1 MEKRWIKAATILQ
14 PSIEVCGTRLLKF
27 SLRHRVALEAI
38 DSPVLRPN
46 APMSASHL
54 VAAVKILSSKT
65 IEEIA
70 TPATLKQKF
79 WVSRLEFNQSLM
91 VTEMAKLI
99 QYLEAQ
105 ANWPRF
111 WQDDEKKNSKADN
124 GIPWQL
130 AVVASLVRN
139 GCTTEEAWTMPEAEA
154 IWLHMANCA
163 YQGSEVKIISDEEW
177 DAMMKYKETLKQENN
192 QNG

>member
-38 DSPVLRPN
+38 DSPVLRPG
-46 APMSASHL
+46 APMTASHL

-70 TPATLKQKF
+70 TPATLKQKY
-79 WVSRLEFNQSLM
+79 WVSSMEFNQSRLIN
-91 VTEMAKLI
+91 EMSKLI
-99 QYLEAQ
+99 QFLDLQ
-105 ANWPRF
+105 ASWPRF
-111 WQDDEKKNSKADN
+111 WQDDDNKNSKGDN
-124 GIPWQL
+124 GIPWEL

-154 IWLHMANCA
+154 IWMHMANCA
-163 YQGSEVKIISDEEW
+163 YQGSEVKIITDKEW
-177 DAMMKYKETLKQENN
+177 DAMMKHKESLKEQSN
-192 QNG
+192 

>member
-14 PSIEVCGTRLLKF
+14 PSIEVCGVRLLKF

-38 DSPVLRPN
+38 DSPVLRPG

-70 TPATLKQKF
+70 TPATLKEKF
-79 WVSRLEFNQSLM
+79 WVSRIEFNQSLLIK
-91 VTEMAKLI
+91 EMSKLI
-99 QYLEAQ
+99 EYLNLQ
-105 ANWPRF
+105 ASWPRF
-111 WQDDEKKNSKADN
+111 WQEEENKDSKANN

-154 IWLHMANCA
+154 IWMHMANCA
-163 YQGSEVKIISDEEW
+163 YQGSEVKIITDEEW
-177 DAMMKYKETLKQENN
+177 EAMRKHKEELNTET
-192 QNG
+192 QN

>member
-38 DSPVLRPN
+38 ESPVLRPG
-46 APMSASHL
+46 APMTASHL

-79 WVSRLEFNQSLM
+79 WVSSMEFNQSMLIK
-91 VTEMAKLI
+91 EMSKLI
-99 QYLEAQ
+99 EYLDLQ
-105 ANWPRF
+105 ASWPRF
-111 WQDDEKKNSKADN
+111 WQDDDNKNPKADN
-124 GIPWQL
+124 GIPWEL

-154 IWLHMANCA
+154 IWMHMANCA
-163 YQGSEVKIISDEEW
+163 YQGSEVKIITDQEW
-177 DAMMKYKETLKQENN
+177 DAMMKHKESLKEQSN
-192 QNG
+192 

>member
-14 PSIEVCGTRLLKF
+14 PSIEVCGVRLLKF

-38 DSPVLRPN
+38 DSPVLRQG

-54 VAAVKILSSKT
+54 VAAVKILSSRT

-79 WVSRLEFNQSLM
+79 WVSRLEFNRSLLIQ
-91 VTEMAKLI
+91 EMAKLI
-99 QYLEAQ
+99 EYLECQ
-105 ANWPRF
+105 AAWPRF
-111 WQDDEKKNSKADN
+111 WQDEEKDGKVNTS
-124 GIPWQL
+124 IPWQL

-177 DAMMKYKETLKQENN
+177 DAMAKYKETLKQETK